1 MKVYELIDIVIPN
14 YTKRLSELLTYL
26 EIKPARQRVASL
38 IYFSLLFSLF
48 VAVFFYIIF
57 YRNLFSTFI
66 ASLIALATF
75 IGLFFIIILLFYLV
89 CSFRVDLKASS
100 VEAVFP
106 DALAL
111 MATNLRAGLTTEQAL
126 FSSARREFGYLRKEL
141 TRVAREVNAGK
152 RIDEALYDMSRR
164 IRSPVVERHIH
175 LIITGLRSGGELA
188 RLLEEA
194 SAHLREVQIAKKQM
208 STSVLSYVIFIIIAI
223 GIASPLLLSLV
234 SRLAEVFSELYS
246 TIEIP
251 NITAGVPNVPM
262 LLPSQLTVEPVF
274 FRWIALA
281 LIIANATIGSFIVG
295 ALSTGNE
302 KTGIKYL
309 PIFLALG
316 IGIFYAVRIL
326 ISKIIQF
333 IV

>member
-66 ASLIALATF
+66 APLIALATF
-75 IGLFFIIILLFYLV
+75 VGLFFIIILLFYLV

-251 NITAGVPNVPM
+251 NITANVPM
-262 LLPSQLTVEPVF
+262 LLPSQLTLDPMF

>member
-48 VAVFFYIIF
+48 VAIFFYIIF

-66 ASLIALATF
+66 APLIALATF
-75 IGLFFIIILLFYLV
+75 VGLFFIIILLFYLV

-251 NITAGVPNVPM
+251 NITANVPM
-262 LLPSQLTVEPVF
+262 LLPSQLTLDPMF

>member
-26 EIKPARQRVASL
+26 EIRPARQRVASL

-66 ASLIALATF
+66 APLIALATF

-251 NITAGVPNVPM
+251 NITANVPM
-262 LLPSQLTVEPVF
+262 LLPSQLTLEPMF

-316 IGIFYAVRIL
+316 IAIFYAVRIL

>member
-57 YRNLFSTFI
+57 YRNLFSTFT

-251 NITAGVPNVPM
+251 NITANVPM
-262 LLPSQLTVEPVF
+262 LLPSQLTLDPMF

-316 IGIFYAVRIL
+316 IGIFYVVRIL

>member
-26 EIKPARQRVASL
+26 EIRPARQRVASL

-66 ASLIALATF
+66 APLIALATF

-251 NITAGVPNVPM
+251 NITASVPM
-262 LLPSQLTVEPVF
+262 LLPSQLTLEPMF

-316 IGIFYAVRIL
+316 IAIFYAVRIL